1 MASVHEDSL
10 KYSLTPEKDSAFY
23 ISLNT
28 TIMLSNHLAVKYS
41 PRHHCL
47 PSLTPGPLRKL
58 NDIYDICVL
67 FQDQRVYTYKTV
79 KKKKKSIP
87 RGL

>member
-41 PRHHCL
+41 PKAPL
-47 PSLTPGPLRKL
+47 PPLF
-58 NDIYDICVL
+58 D
-67 FQDQRVYTYKTV
+67 
-79 KKKKKSIP
+79 SWSS
-87 RGL
+87 